1 MKKWLILLAAVPLAV
16 LLGDQLLARAA
27 AEPDRFAADL
37 TMKQGRAAAT
47 GEAVDWL
54 PERHFRVERERTRR
68 GWTSTL
74 RTTDTGTGNGDEIV
88 GIVDGGDDEAAQLI
102 DNKGRR
108 RPVPAAGDVRAL
120 LGRQTPPSK
129 APSSLLP
136 RRFVM
141 NPPPQRDEV
150 VVGMRRQA
158 GDWLASLMHSSA
170 DRDKRGRGLRN
181 ALGQSRGRVRGF
193 EQYVAAEGD
202 RRREVLVDPVHQVPV
217 EMTVGVGGE
226 LESRIQFSYQGDVQ
240 GNLVRTGMRTERID
254 REDKTRRRSVLD
266 VQMTNVRLPKG
277 GVR

>member
-1 MKKWLILLAAVPLAV
+1 MRKWLILLAAVPLAV

-27 AEPDRFAADL
+27 APDRFAADL
-37 TMKQGRAAAT
+37 TMKQGRASAT
-47 GEAVDWL
+47 GDTVDWL

-74 RTTDTGTGNGDEIV
+74 KTTDVGTGTGDEIV
-88 GIVDGGDDEAAQLI
+88 GIVDSGDDEPAQLI

-108 RPVPAAGDVRAL
+108 RAVPADDDVRAM
-120 LGRQTPPSK
+120 LGGQNPPATS
-129 APSSLLP
+129 PSPILP
-136 RRFVM
+136 RRFVI
-141 NPPPQRDEV
+141 NPPPKRDEV

-170 DRDKRGRGLRN
+170 DRDKRGRNLRN
-181 ALGQSRGRVRGF
+181 TLGQSRGRVRGF
-193 EQYVAAEGD
+193 EHYSASEGN

-217 EMTVGVGGE
+217 EMSVGVGGE
-226 LESRIQFSYQGDVQ
+226 LESRTQFSYQGDVQ
-240 GNLVRTGMRTERID
+240 GNLVRTGMRTERVD